1 MNSARNR
8 DHLLCD
14 CHEKPRRLAI
24 RLQKN
29 AEAFFYCLPH
39 SLVNGQKQLR
49 ENEEETMPGPALD
62 SPQNPLYIPLND
74 KDFPFMY
81 DQSACGSPATGRALT
96 QRAKARPIS
105 NLATHLQAK
114 VYAGLTGSLQRPV
127 LQANMEVRMFNA
139 LFGSES
145 EKVSGKNLPRTPFV
159 VWTNRMSVE
168 VKLLDNDHKK
178 LAILISELHDGVVAG
193 WAKQSLERVFDGL
206 VRNIRIHFAHEEQL
220 FAETAYPDAAIHLRE
235 HDNLIERVLD
245 LHARFRN
252 STEVEDSLEVVN
264 LLKGWLFRH
273 LQSSDQDYVA
283 HFKAKG
289 VEAMLAKRETLMG
302 IAPGKKA
309 SGPRIM
315 QGVWSA

>member
-1 MNSARNR
+1 
-8 DHLLCD
+8 
-14 CHEKPRRLAI
+14 
-24 RLQKN
+24 
-29 AEAFFYCLPH
+29 
-39 SLVNGQKQLR
+39 
-49 ENEEETMPGPALD
+49 MPGTALD
-62 SPQNPLYIPLND
+62 SVQNPLYIPLND
-74 KDFPFMY
+74 KGLPFDY

-96 QRAKARPIS
+96 HRAKVRPIS
-105 NLATHLQAK
+105 NIATHPQAK
-114 VYAGLTGSLQRPV
+114 VYAGLAGLLRRPARQRS
-127 LQANMEVRMFNA
+127 MEVSMFNA
-139 LFGSES
+139 LFGSGN

-235 HDNLIERVLD
+235 HDNLIMRVSELK
-245 LHARFRN
+245 ARFVRE
-252 STEVEDSLEVVN
+252 TGVDGSLEVVN

-273 LQSSDQDYVA
+273 IQSSDQDYVS

-289 VEAMLAKRETLMG
+289 VEAMLVAREKLVG
-302 IAPGKKA
+302 IAPRKKA
-309 SGPRIM
+309 SGPRIL